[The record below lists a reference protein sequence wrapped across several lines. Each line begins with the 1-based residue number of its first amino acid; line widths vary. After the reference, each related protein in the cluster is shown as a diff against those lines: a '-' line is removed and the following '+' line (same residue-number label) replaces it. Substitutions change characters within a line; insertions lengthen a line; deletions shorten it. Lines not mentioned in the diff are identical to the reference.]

1 MKGTRYGSEPFF
13 GPPSIIKFVA
23 PAGIVTLFVPS
34 FPRLR
39 IDTLEERFHSIVK
52 FSLLKGF
59 PESALRTWKTKL
71 CARAIVAKNRN
82 ANPSTK
88 ILMAYI
94 VVLIGDSLQ
103 AGLIRPLL
111 QPR

>member
-1 MKGTRYGSEPFF
+1 MTSPGLAVAVPLPQRLVGTTPSFTALSTEISEIGPLQSMKGTRYGSEPFF

-59 PESALRTWKTKL
+59 PESALRTWK
-71 CARAIVAKNRN
+71 
-82 ANPSTK
+82 
-88 ILMAYI
+88 
-94 VVLIGDSLQ
+94 
-103 AGLIRPLL
+103 
-111 QPR
+111 